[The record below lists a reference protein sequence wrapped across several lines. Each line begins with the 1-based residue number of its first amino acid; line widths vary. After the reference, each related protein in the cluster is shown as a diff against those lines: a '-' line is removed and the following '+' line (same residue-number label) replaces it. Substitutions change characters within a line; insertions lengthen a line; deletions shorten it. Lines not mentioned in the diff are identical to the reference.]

1 MRDQLEDLRKKN
13 QNSHISTEKNIHLQR
28 QVRGC
33 CFLLFHRFIIF
44 PRSLPDS
51 HGASHTQLEEAN
63 AALQAEREAAA
74 RLKKGQAEAQKH
86 VQGLEVSLREVKEK
100 CDQLESDR
108 MELEK
113 QLRELQ
119 DELEGERR
127 DRLLKAETIT
137 DLQGELQPPAVILF
151 FLHLPKQW

>member
-1 MRDQLEDLRKKN
+1 MCLYCSVGSSF
-13 QNSHISTEKNIHLQR
+13 SHE
-28 QVRGC
+28 
-33 CFLLFHRFIIF
+33 
-44 PRSLPDS
+44 SLPDS
-51 HGASHTQLEEAN
+51 HGASHTQLEDAN
-63 AALQAEREAAA
+63 AVLQAEQEAAA

-86 VQGLEVSLREVKEK
+86 VQGLEVSLTEVKEK
-100 CDQLESDR
+100 CDQLEGDR

-137 DLQGELQPPAVILF
+137 DLQGEFQTPVMILL
-151 FLHLPKQW
+151 FLHLPKQSIVNMKPNKRQ

>member
-1 MRDQLEDLRKKN
+1 M
-13 QNSHISTEKNIHLQR
+13 
-28 QVRGC
+28 
-33 CFLLFHRFIIF
+33 FHRFIIF
-44 PRSLPDS
+44 PRSLTDS

-63 AALQAEREAAA
+63 AALQAEQEAAA

-137 DLQGELQPPAVILF
+137 DLQGERQPPAMTLF
-151 FLHLPKQW
+151 FLHLPKQR